1 MKIRKLIQKTAALLM
16 AAMMTLSLMPTA
28 AFAATGDSVTI
39 TFANTY
45 DSDGNLIRYN
55 SGAVINGYNAG
66 GTGTVKYRMYVNG
79 STAFCIQ
86 PGAPLRTGSILKESS
101 SEVWNALSAGQK
113 KAVGLALL
121 YGYQGNRESLSGTDD
136 EKWVATQALVWEFVT
151 GCRQTTGSFAQTDS
165 TVYDLHFGSNYP
177 NSGAAA
183 AYVQILALLEQHNT
197 VPSFMTGS
205 TKELEYRD
213 GVYTLTLTDTNGVLA
228 DFDFSASDRTVTL
241 SKSGNTLIISSAESF
256 SGTVKITASRNNIPV
271 VSESAKLIA
280 YGDASLQDVVTGAEN
295 TEDVIAYLNVEPPTG
310 SLALKKTSED
320 GIVEGITFTVSGNGI
335 NQTVKTN
342 AAGEIQIDSLVPG
355 VYTVTEQSYD
365 KYEPQ
370 NTQRVT
376 VIGGHTATVT
386 FNNTLKRGD
395 LVVYKTAEDGF
406 CEGITF
412 HLYGTSL
419 SGLAVDEYAVTDSD
433 GIAYFGNI
441 LIGTGYTLEEVDTP
455 NRYVIPDKQTAAIEW
470 NAVTHKTF
478 SNVLKKWNATVTKS
492 DSNSGTAQGNGSL
505 AGATYGVYKG
515 DQLMDSYTTDENGQF
530 TTGYYV
536 CGEDWSIR
544 EISPSEGYLLD
555 DTVYHVGA
563 EPQLYTAEYNSTTLD
578 VQEQVIKGC
587 IAIIKHTDNGDT
599 QIETPE
605 EGAEFSVYL
614 KSAGSYDAA
623 RDSER
628 DYLICDENGFAQT
641 KALSYG
647 IYTVH
652 QVSGWDDRELMADFD
667 VFISE
672 NGEIYRYLINNANFE
687 SYVKVI
693 KVDAET
699 GKTIPYAGAGFRIY
713 RPDGSKV
720 EMTFTYPTPTTV
732 DIFYTNDE
740 GYLVTPETLEYG
752 TGYSLV
758 EVSAPY
764 GYVLNTEPVYFDV
777 TADSATEE
785 NAVTVVEVTKSN
797 TAQKGVI
804 KISKS
809 GEIFASVMLTEG
821 IYQPIYAVQGLPGAV
836 YEITAAENI
845 YTLDGTLRYTAGELV
860 DTITAGESGEAES
873 RPLYLG
879 KYEIRE
885 ISAPHGMVL
894 NTEVRTVELV
904 YAGQEIE
911 ITETASSFYNDHQK
925 VMLSLRKVME
935 QDEIFGIGANGE
947 ITAVTF
953 ALCAATELTAADG
966 CTIPTDGIIE
976 ILSCDSFGRAICQTD
991 LPFGSYYLKEL
1002 STDGHYI
1009 LSDSKYPVVFEYAG
1023 QDIAIVE
1030 IAANEG
1036 AAIENKL
1043 IYGEIQG
1050 LKTDDSGNSLASA
1063 VIGLFAPDTESYT
1076 ADTAILTATSGEDG
1090 SFSFARVPYG
1100 NWIVREIAAPDGYV
1114 LSGEGYPV
1122 TVDKN
1127 GAVITVKMENALIRG
1142 TVQLTKVDADYPDNK
1157 LTGAEFEIYRDS
1169 NGNQKLDAED
1179 EKLGTLLEV
1188 TTGVYEMSE
1197 LTYGGYFVKETKAP
1211 DGFYLDENA
1220 YYFQITENGKTVIVE
1235 NEAGKGFVNQGK
1247 VGSLKI
1253 IKTSSDKKVEGFS
1266 FRVTGP
1272 NGYEQVFTTDKN
1284 GEILIEDLRVG
1295 DNTVSEV
1302 ANSVS
1307 QNYVLPADKTASV
1320 FEGAVTKVEMH
1331 NELRDTPKTGDDSN
1345 PALWLALMGV
1355 AVVGATACGV
1365 LAMKNKKKKGGR

>member
-16 AAMMTLSLMPTA
+16 SAIMILSLMPAA

-39 TFANTY
+39 TFSNAY

-66 GTGTVKYRMYVNG
+66 GTGTVKYRMYVDG
-79 STAFCIQ
+79 ATAFCIQ

-101 SEVWNALSAGQK
+101 SEVWNALSANQK

-121 YGYQGNRESLSGTDD
+121 YGYQGNRENLSGTDD

-151 GCRQTTGSFAQTDS
+151 GCRRTTGSFAQTDS

-183 AYVQILALLEQHNT
+183 AYDQILALLEQHNT

-205 TKELEYRD
+205 TRELEYRD

-241 SKSGNTLIISSAESF
+241 SKSGNTLTISSSESF
-256 SGTVKITASRNNIPV
+256 YGTVRITATRNNIPV

-280 YGDASLQDVVTGAEN
+280 YGDASLQDVVIGAEN
-295 TEDVIAYLNVEPPTG
+295 AEDVIAYLNVETPTG

-320 GIVEGITFTVSGNGI
+320 GVVENITFTVSGNGI
-335 NQTVKTN
+335 SQTVKTN
-342 AAGEIQIDSLVPG
+342 AAGEIQINGLVPG
-355 VYTVTEQSYD
+355 VYTITEQSYE

-370 NTQRVT
+370 NTQQVT

-395 LVVYKTAEDGF
+395 LAVYKTAEDGF

-419 SGLAVDEYAVTDSD
+419 SGLIVDEYAVTDSD
-433 GIAYFGNI
+433 GIAYFGNV
-441 LIGTGYTLEEVDTP
+441 LIGTGYTLEEMNTP
-455 NRYVIPDKQTAAIEW
+455 DRYVIPDSQTAAIEW
-470 NAVTHKTF
+470 NTVTHKAF
-478 SNVLKKWNATVTKS
+478 SNVLKKWNATVTKR
-492 DSNSGTAQGNGSL
+492 DSENGTAQGNASL
-505 AGATYGVYKG
+505 AGATYGIYKG
-515 DQLMDSYTTDENGQF
+515 DQLMDRYTTDENGQF
-530 TTGYYV
+530 TSSYYI

-555 DTVYHVGA
+555 DTIYHVGA

-578 VQEQVIKGC
+578 VQEQVVKGS

-605 EGAEFSVYL
+605 EGAEFAVYL
-614 KSAGSYDAA
+614 KSAGSYDATK
-623 RDSER
+623 DSER
-628 DYLICDENGFAQT
+628 DYLTCDENGFAQT
-641 KALSYG
+641 KALPYG

-652 QVSGWDDRELMADFD
+652 QVSGWDGRELMADFD

-672 NGEIYRYLINNANFE
+672 NSEIYRYLINNSNFE
-687 SYVKVI
+687 SYIKVI

-699 GKTIPYAGAGFRIY
+699 GKTISYAGAGFQIY

-752 TGYSLV
+752 TGYSLL

-785 NAVTVVEVTKSN
+785 NAMMVVEVTKSN

-809 GEIFASVMLTEG
+809 GEVFASVMLTEG
-821 IYQPIYAVQGLPGAV
+821 IYQPVYAVQGLLGAV
-836 YEITAAENI
+836 YEITAAEDV
-845 YTLDGTLRYTAGELV
+845 YTLDGTLRYAAGEVV
-860 DTITAGESGEAES
+860 DTITTDEIGTAES
-873 RPLYLG
+873 KPLHLG

-885 ISAPHGMVL
+885 ITAPHGMVL
-894 NTEVRTVELV
+894 NSEVRTVELV

-911 ITETASSFYNDHQK
+911 ITETVNNFYNDRQK
-925 VMLSLRKVME
+925 ITLSLSKVME
-935 QDEIFGIGANGE
+935 QEKIFGIGANGE

-953 ALCAATELTAADG
+953 ALCATTELTAADG
-966 CTIPTDGIIE
+966 CTIPADGIIE
-976 ILSCDSFGRAICQTD
+976 ILSCDSSGKAICQTD
-991 LPFGSYYLKEL
+991 LPFGSYYLKEM
-1002 STDGHYI
+1002 STDGHYS
-1009 LSDSKYPVVFEYAG
+1009 LSDTKYPVVFEYAG
-1023 QDIAIVE
+1023 QDIAIVA
-1030 IAANEG
+1030 IAVNDG
-1036 AAIENKL
+1036 VAIENQL
-1043 IYGEIQG
+1043 IYGEIHG
-1050 LKTDDSGNSLASA
+1050 LKADDSGNGLVGA
-1063 VIGLFAPDTESYT
+1063 VIGLFAPDADIFTT
-1076 ADTAILTATSGEDG
+1076 DTAILTAISVEDG

-1114 LSGEGYPV
+1114 LSEESFSV

-1127 GAVITVKMENALIRG
+1127 GTVITVDMENTLIRG
-1142 TVQLTKVDADYPDNK
+1142 ATQLTKVDADYPDNK

-1169 NGNQKLDAED
+1169 NGNQELDAED

-1188 TTGVYEMSE
+1188 TTGVYEMTE

-1211 DGFYLDENA
+1211 AGFYLDENA

-1235 NEAGKGFVNQGK
+1235 NEAGKGFVNQGQ

-1253 IKTSSDKKVEGFS
+1253 IKTSSDKKVEGLS
-1266 FRVTGP
+1266 FRVTGS
-1272 NGYEQVFTTDKN
+1272 NGYEQMFTTDKN
-1284 GEILIEDLRVG
+1284 GEILIENLRIG
-1295 DNTVSEV
+1295 DYTVSEV
-1302 ANSVS
+1302 SNSVS
-1307 QNYVLPADKTASV
+1307 QNYVLPADKTASI

-1345 PALWLALMGV
+1345 PTLWLALMGV
-1355 AVVGATACGV
+1355 AAVGATACGV